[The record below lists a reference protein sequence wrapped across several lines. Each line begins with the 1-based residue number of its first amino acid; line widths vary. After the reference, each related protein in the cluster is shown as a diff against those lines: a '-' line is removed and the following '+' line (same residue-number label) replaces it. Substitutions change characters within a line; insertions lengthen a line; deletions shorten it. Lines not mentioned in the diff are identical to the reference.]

1 MSECAESAEGRVL
14 DALCVC
20 ARVRVCQGFFV
31 KFLGWFFFQVEKQFS
46 EVNAK
51 QDTLSTD

>member
-1 MSECAESAEGRVL
+1 MSVQRAQKGECLMHS
-14 DALCVC
+14 VC
-20 ARVRVCQGFFV
+20 ACVCQGFFV
-31 KFLGWFFFQVEKQFS
+31 KFLGCFFFQVEKQFS

>member
-20 ARVRVCQGFFV
+20 VCVCQGFFV
-31 KFLGWFFFQVEKQFS
+31 KFLGCFFFQVEKQFS

-51 QDTLSTD
+51 